1 MGILELPGVHM
12 HWADRW
18 GLRKRPGFYST
29 ITVLETPV
37 LAGIVRS
44 TDYGETWAVEP
55 PGALTMTLE
64 PEPEPQPWFTVR
76 CGVCDQEI
84 EFYLTVGLA
93 DFNPFNATVM
103 VVQCGQCATRWAAIL
118 PPVTVTEAD
127 KLNLQEAEVID
138 GNTN

>member
-1 MGILELPGVHM
+1 MGILELPSVHM

-18 GLRKRPGFYST
+18 GLREKQTQIHVTGP
-29 ITVLETPV
+29 IILEPLWMPTDSS
-37 LAGIVRS
+37 IV
-44 TDYGETWAVEP
+44 DE
-55 PGALTMTLE
+55 LKLLDE

-76 CGVCDQEI
+76 CAVCDKEI

-103 VVQCGQCATRWAAIL
+103 VVQCEQCATRWAAIL